1 MNYHI
6 KFENGSAVL
15 LSAIGVLFDDKGKK
29 LKYYDTKNKS
39 ITLTG
44 VVSCEI
50 SEVRAR
56 DEVE

>member
-1 MNYHI
+1 MIYHI

-15 LSAIGVLFDDKGKK
+15 LAANGVLFDDKGKK
-29 LKYYDTKNKS
+29 LKYYDRQNKS

-50 SEVRAR
+50 SEAR
-56 DEVE
+56 ENKEF